1 MMHQLLNRQR
11 QELPTDADLV
21 TGLQAH
27 DKRVEEQFYRSAKQ
41 YFMTHFKDIFFDE
54 DRKQEIFQ
62 DAVLRLWT
70 EIEDGR
76 IRAAG
81 ARLERRQASGLWQ
94 PMTASLTT
102 FLMAIARNSY
112 REVVR
117 SNREQPCGNIFDITP
132 ADGTPL
138 PQDDSADDEAD
149 DIRIIDECIQEM
161 PPRCLEILTLFYY
174 EGRSLDEIMT
184 LRGGKNESK
193 TGLKTAKY
201 KCMQTLKQRVTE
213 RRGQL

>member
-1 MMHQLLNRQR
+1 MIHQLLNRQR
-11 QELPTDADLV
+11 KELPSDADIV
-21 TGLQAH
+21 AGLQAH
-27 DKRVEEQFYRSAKQ
+27 DRSVEEQFYRSAKQ

-62 DAVLRLWT
+62 DSVLRLWT

-81 ARLERRQASGLWQ
+81 AHLERLQASGAWL
-94 PMTASLTT
+94 PMTANLTT

-117 SNREQPCGNIFDITP
+117 SNKEQTYGNIFDITP
-132 ADGTPL
+132 AGGAPM
-138 PQDDSADDEAD
+138 QDVDDADEAD

-184 LRGGKNESK
+184 LRCGKNESK

-201 KCMQTLKQRVTE
+201 KCMQTLKQRVME